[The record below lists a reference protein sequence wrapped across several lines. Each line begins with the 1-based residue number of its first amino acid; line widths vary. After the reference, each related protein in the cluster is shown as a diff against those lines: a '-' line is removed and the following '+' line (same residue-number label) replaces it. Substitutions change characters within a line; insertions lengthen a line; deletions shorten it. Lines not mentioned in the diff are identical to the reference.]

1 MNSRDRST
9 HSKKAW
15 MRSPRERRCLKP
27 HPIPPPRRIDTAS
40 YSTFGSLAPTM
51 SALCLEKKGFCAL
64 VCRTAKLVIKANQ
77 CGIQIALIDPSTKVR
92 DPRTTARVLRP
103 HPIHVVIMKQEMV
116 PVTPA
121 LQPRT
126 SVLPVDK
133 VVDKLCALIVSDNL
147 IKWRNSRSF

>member
-1 MNSRDRST
+1 MWQPNT
-9 HSKKAW
+9 
-15 MRSPRERRCLKP
+15 
-27 HPIPPPRRIDTAS
+27 T
-40 YSTFGSLAPTM
+40 
-51 SALCLEKKGFCAL
+51 
-64 VCRTAKLVIKANQ
+64 N
-77 CGIQIALIDPSTKVR
+77 PSTKVR

-147 IKWRNSRSF
+147 IKWRNSGSF